1 MIVSMLITCRETGSV
16 NSFGRVLSRIV
27 VKSAQFSYKFCKFC
41 RFSANGLQKRGER
54 WKKENLQECI
64 AFSLQVEMIVL

>member
-1 MIVSMLITCRETGSV
+1 MLIICGETGSV
-16 NSFGRVLSRIV
+16 NSFGGVLSRIV
-27 VKSAQFSYKFCKFC
+27 AKSAQFSYKFCKFR
-41 RFSANGLQKRGER
+41 RFIANGLQKKWGER